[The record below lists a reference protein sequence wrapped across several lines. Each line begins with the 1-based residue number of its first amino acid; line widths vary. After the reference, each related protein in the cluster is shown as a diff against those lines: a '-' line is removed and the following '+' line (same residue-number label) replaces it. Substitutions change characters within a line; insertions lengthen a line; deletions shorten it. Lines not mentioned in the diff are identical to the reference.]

1 MRRSPA
7 GKQEV
12 LNVAFA
18 GEVAIYMPLKGVHA
32 QAFDAPMMEVED
44 HLWIQLA
51 MESKKIQA
59 RLTLMLMMFS
69 ELWEKPKVEFGYLLW
84 WETRGQE
91 EECSCFY
98 RGCTLNSS
106 NNYSLKF
113 QEIAYGGG
121 YMKLMF

>member
-18 GEVAIYMPLKGVHA
+18 GEVAIYLPLKGVHA

-59 RLTLMLMMFS
+59 RLTLMLMLFS
-69 ELWEKPKVEFGYLLW
+69 ELWEKPKVSVVVGDSGTRRRMLLFLPGMY
-84 WETRGQE
+84 T
-91 EECSCFY
+91 
-98 RGCTLNSS
+98 
-106 NNYSLKF
+106 K
-113 QEIAYGGG
+113 
-121 YMKLMF
+121 

>member
-1 MRRSPA
+1 
-7 GKQEV
+7 
-12 LNVAFA
+12 
-18 GEVAIYMPLKGVHA
+18 
-32 QAFDAPMMEVED
+32 MMEVED

-59 RLTLMLMMFS
+59 RLTLMLMM
-69 ELWEKPKVEFGYLLW
+69 KPKVEFGYLLW

>member
-1 MRRSPA
+1 M
-7 GKQEV
+7 
-12 LNVAFA
+12 LNVAFV
-18 GEVAIYMPLKGVHA
+18 GEVAIYMPLKGVHS

-44 HLWIQLA
+44 HLWIQLV

-106 NNYSLKF
+106 NNTH
-113 QEIAYGGG
+113 
-121 YMKLMF
+121 